1 MKEKCCFCG
10 REISVGIN
18 GHNAKPIEVEGVEYP
33 ICCSECNCRIVVPTR
48 IAVWPITDEAIYLK
62 QEIERIKKNWE
73 ISKSQQRRLYDKL
86 KANQNKDKVD
96 FVVYKLAELGE
107 HFRKQSKDSNGL
119 MNSADLVMY
128 INKQIEQLKG
138 E

>member
-1 MKEKCCFCG
+1 MEKCCFCG
-10 REISVGIN
+10 KEISVGIN

-33 ICCSECNCRIVVPTR
+33 ICCSECNCWIVVPTR

-73 ISKSQQRRLYDKL
+73 ISKSQQKRLYDKL
-86 KANQNKDKVD
+86 KANQNKEKIELLGKVKGFITETGGTVGHD
-96 FVVYKLAELGE
+96 WRIDIFGVLDHIDNL
-107 HFRKQSKDSNGL
+107 
-119 MNSADLVMY
+119 
-128 INKQIEQLKG
+128 INELKG